1 MFRNPFSRESRV
13 AVDLLNQTPYLDCV
27 DGSYGDED
35 DDRSDDEHD
44 QSNKDVRTYH
54 GSLRPTKIKILE
66 PES

>member
-1 MFRNPFSRESRV
+1 MFKNPFSRESRV

-35 DDRSDDEHD
+35 DDRSDAEHEKE
-44 QSNKDVRTYH
+44 NNDVRGYH
-54 GSLRPTKIKILE
+54 DSVRPAKIKITG